1 MRSQGIYMIG
11 YLILVAAVMAALW
24 KLQVLERIGTV
35 WTLIIIAG
43 FVGVGVMLAVARGGQ
58 EIKIDR

>member
-1 MRSQGIYMIG
+1 MRSQGIFMIG
-11 YLILVAAVMAALW
+11 WLILVGAVMAALW
-24 KLQVLERIGTV
+24 KLQVLERIGAV

-43 FVGVGVMLAVARGGQ
+43 FVGVGIMMAVARGGK